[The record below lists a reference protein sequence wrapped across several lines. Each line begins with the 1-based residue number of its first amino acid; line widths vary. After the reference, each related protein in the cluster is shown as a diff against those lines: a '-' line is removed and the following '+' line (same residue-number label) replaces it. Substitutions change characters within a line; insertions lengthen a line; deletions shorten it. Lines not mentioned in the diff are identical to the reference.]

1 MSQEFVRK
9 TEEYAVGHIEK
20 YATKKDFT
28 PQNHPY
34 FIEIPNISI
43 VTEIVHYFKWNPK
56 QEACLPWR
64 RFPFSL
70 TLDYNVL
77 PRVNNVV
84 LRWLLSDGW
93 RLYHLIVKGEIM

>member
-1 MSQEFVRK
+1 MSRELVRK
-9 TEEYAVGHIEK
+9 IEEYAVGHIEK
-20 YATKKDFT
+20 YPTKKDFI
-28 PQNHPY
+28 PPDQPY

-43 VTEIVHYFKWNPK
+43 VTEIAHYFKCYPK

-84 LRWLLSDGW
+84 LWWLLSDGW
-93 RLYHLIVKGEIM
+93 RLDHLIVKGGIM

>member
-1 MSQEFVRK
+1 MSRELVRK

-20 YATKKDFT
+20 YPTEKDFT
-28 PQNHPY
+28 PHDHPY
-34 FIEIPNISI
+34 FIKIPNIST
-43 VTEIVHYFKWNPK
+43 VKETAHYLKCYSK

-84 LRWLLSDGW
+84 LW
-93 RLYHLIVKGEIM
+93 